1 MTTTPVLDA
10 LRSSIHNQV
19 DILVGGREAMITTGC
34 QTCDGVI
41 VYVEF
46 NDDRTSANFTIPP
59 TGTVNVVRI
68 LS

>member
-10 LRSSIHNQV
+10 IRLSVHNQV
-19 DILVGGREAMITTGC
+19 DLMVDGREAMITTGC

-46 NDDRTSANFTIPP
+46 NDDRTSANFMVPA

-68 LS
+68 LN